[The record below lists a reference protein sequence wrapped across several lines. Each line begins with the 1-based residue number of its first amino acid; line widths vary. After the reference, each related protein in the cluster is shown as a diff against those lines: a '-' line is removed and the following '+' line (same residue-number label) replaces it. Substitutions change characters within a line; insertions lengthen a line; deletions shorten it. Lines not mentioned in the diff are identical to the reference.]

1 MHIWFRSV
9 LYSQD
14 HDILVIHYTI
24 LIDFELER
32 RRLWDEA
39 LPELQ
44 QHFLAYGLD
53 IVLVDMHQGSEVDL
67 TYDRQSFDR
76 LLDDVEK
83 SSTSEIGPFFLVRMT
98 MVTKIITTLRK
109 ITTT

>member
-1 MHIWFRSV
+1 MIPTFCSF
-9 LYSQD
+9 
-14 HDILVIHYTI
+14 ICNYTI
-24 LIDFELER
+24 LVDFELER

-67 TYDRQSFDR
+67 TYDRQSFDTF
-76 LLDDVEK
+76 LDDVEK
-83 SSTSEIGPFFLVRMT
+83 SSTSEIGPFFLVRMS
-98 MVTKIITTLRK
+98 MVIKAI
-109 ITTT
+109 